1 MYTVHYTVHCDTI
14 KLHQIFT
21 HQMCT
26 SDAVVPS
33 LGLPLNSRIGRIAL
47 LKYNVKSFCIVDV
60 FKMFAVFTISLFISV
75 SIIDK

>member
-1 MYTVHYTVHCDTI
+1 MYMINVHCTVYAIPYGVHCDTI

-26 SDAVVPS
+26 SDAVV
-33 LGLPLNSRIGRIAL
+33 
-47 LKYNVKSFCIVDV
+47 V